1 MMTNEK
7 REENK
12 IRRRVNIKKTLIISF
27 SIILL
32 IILGIIVSIY
42 LSNENFRNWVD
53 VNILRKDITSTDI
66 SSIDLDTDKNNQIF
80 CYSKYVC
87 ILNDK
92 NLKLYNN
99 LGEDVSELSVD
110 INTAIFDSN
119 EKYLAMAEKN
129 GQGFCVILD
138 KTYLWREKTDGEILQ
153 IHVNKNGYVALVT
166 TDTTFKSI
174 ITIYDSEGNQLLR
187 KFLSSTRV
195 IDVEIYNDNKY
206 VALAE
211 VDTSGTLIQSNIEI
225 ISIEKA
231 QQNSDDAIIYSN
243 KAETSKMIVNIESQ
257 DKGNLI
263 CVYNDSVNVIT
274 NRGRKTINRIK

>member
-1 MMTNEK
+1 MTNEK

-12 IRRRVNIKKTLIISF
+12 IRRRVNIKKVLIISF

-53 VNILRKDITSTDI
+53 VNILGKDITSTDI

-92 NLKLYNN
+92 NLKLYNS

-129 GQGFCVILD
+129 GQEFCVILD

-153 IHVNKNGYVALVT
+153 IHVNKNGYVAIVIT
-166 TDTTFKSI
+166 GTSYKTVISMYDPQGKEMFK
-174 ITIYDSEGNQLLR
+174 TY
-187 KFLSSTRV
+187 LSSTRV
-195 IDVEIYNDNKY
+195 IDAEIYNDNKY

-231 QQNSDDAIIYSN
+231 QENVDDAIIYSN
-243 KAETSKMIVNIESQ
+243 KAETSKMIVNIESH
-257 DKGNLI
+257 DKGDLI

-274 NRGRKTINRIK
+274 NRRRKRINRVK